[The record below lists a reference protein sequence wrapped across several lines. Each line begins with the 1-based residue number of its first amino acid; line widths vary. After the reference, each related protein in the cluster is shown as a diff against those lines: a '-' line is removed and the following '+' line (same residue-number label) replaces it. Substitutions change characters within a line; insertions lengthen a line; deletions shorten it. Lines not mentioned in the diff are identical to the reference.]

1 MRGLPLP
8 ISPTELLK
16 RTASEVI
23 ADNCLGL
30 AAQLAYYY
38 ALALFPALV
47 FAVSLA
53 SYFPQDVLGSVVAAL
68 APVAPPEVVSLVRK
82 QLDSIAA
89 AEQGGLLTMGVLGA
103 LWSSSAALL
112 AIIDALNRAYDIEE
126 GRPWWKVRLIALGL
140 TIGLVLFIL
149 LAFTLVIAGPEL
161 AGLAADALGLGRAFE
176 ITWLIVQWPLV
187 LALVALGIA
196 LVYYVAPDADQE
208 WAWITPGSIVATL
221 LWLLISI
228 GFRLYVANFG
238 DYNATYGALA
248 GAIVLLLWFYL
259 SGLAIL
265 VGAELNAEIEHASP
279 AGKAPGEKRPGLR
292 RRLYA
297 FARSRSGQSGWSQDD
312 ARAHRPA
319 P

>member
-8 ISPTELLK
+8 IPLTELLK
-16 RTASEVI
+16 RTASEVV

-47 FAVSLA
+47 FGVALA
-53 SYFPQDVLGSVVAAL
+53 SFFPQDVLGTVVAAL
-68 APVAPPEVVSLVRK
+68 APVAPPEVVALVRK

-89 AEQGGLLTMGVLGA
+89 AEQGGLLTLGVLGA

-126 GRPWWKVRLIALGL
+126 GRPWWKVRLIGLGL
-140 TIGLVLFIL
+140 TIGLALFIL

-176 ITWLIVQWPLV
+176 ITWLIVQWPIV
-187 LALVALGIA
+187 LALVAVGIA
-196 LVYYVAPDADQE
+196 IVYYVAPDAEQE

-228 GFRLYVANFG
+228 AFRFYVANFG

-248 GAIVLLLWFYL
+248 GAIVLLLWFYV

-265 VGAELNAEIEHASP
+265 IGAELNAEIEHASP
-279 AGKAPGEKRPGLR
+279 AGKAPGEKQIGR
-292 RRLYA
+292 RGE
-297 FARSRSGQSGWSQDD
+297 RSD
-312 ARAHRPA
+312 RPA
-319 P
+319 PGSGSAGIRRLRQKV